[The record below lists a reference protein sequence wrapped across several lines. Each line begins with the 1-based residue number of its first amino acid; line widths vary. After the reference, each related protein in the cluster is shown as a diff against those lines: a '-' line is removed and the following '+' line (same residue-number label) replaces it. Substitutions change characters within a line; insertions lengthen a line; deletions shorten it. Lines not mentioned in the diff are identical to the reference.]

1 MTRYV
6 DRRYVGMTRL
16 YEIIDLRL
24 MFEWF
29 YVTSSLD
36 EMMRDVLHGKKFRR
50 DSNGAFW
57 ALETLILR

>member
-6 DRRYVGMTRL
+6 DRLFVGMTRL
-16 YEIIDLRL
+16 YEIMDLRL

-29 YVTSSLD
+29 YVTLSSD
-36 EMMRDVLHGKKFRR
+36 EMRDVLHGKKFGR

-57 ALETLILR
+57 ALGTLILR